1 MSLRNI
7 VAFLAAALAVAAD
20 SSHPMRFQK
29 VDAETAKSVA
39 AVRNHASGRD
49 GALVNEQG
57 FWFSHFTVGAS
68 KDLELLIDTGSSD
81 AMLNPGVYE
90 PSSTSKDLKR
100 RFRISYATTNPDG
113 SGSLSAFG
121 KVYRDVITQLG
132 ANLVVP
138 QQAIGAIDNPET
150 PATFPRDGLIGYA
163 GKGGAAL
170 GENPFFFSLCASNAL
185 SECRFG
191 LALRTDGTGQLH
203 YGTVVKEEFVGELT
217 TLNRTGYWSVKGG
230 VTVDGNI
237 IADNLNLA
245 TDSGTTV
252 IFGPTSV
259 VSKVYKAAG
268 IKEVS
273 TANGIEGH
281 YSCSNSPAVGFN
293 LGGKNFNIDPKA
305 LAFKKEGDNCTAS
318 LMGTDDFGSMWL
330 VGQAFFQG
338 RYIDHNAF
346 GKTMGF
352 ADLN

>member
-7 VAFLAAALAVAAD
+7 VACLAAALAVAAD
-20 SSHPMRFQK
+20 SSHPMHYQK

-68 KDLELLIDTGSSD
+68 ENLELLIDTGSSD
-81 AMLNPGVYE
+81 AMLNPGIYK

-100 RFRISYATTNPDG
+100 RFSISYATTNPDG

-138 QQAIGAIDNPET
+138 QQAIGAIDDPKT

-170 GENPFFFSLCASNAL
+170 HESSFFFSLCASNAL

-203 YGTVVKEEFVGELT
+203 YGTVVKEEFVDELT
-217 TLNRTGYWSVKGG
+217 TVDLTGYWSVNGG
-230 VTVDGNI
+230 VTVNGKV
-237 IADNLNLA
+237 IADNLNLV

-259 VSKVYKAAG
+259 VREVYKSAG
-268 IKEVS
+268 ITEVS

-281 YSCSNSPAVGFN
+281 YSCSNPPVIGFN

-318 LMGTDDFGSMWL
+318 LMGTEDFGTIWL

-338 RYIDHNAF
+338 RYIDHNGS

-352 ADLN
+352 ADLK